1 MLKHTSTI
9 IPMILL
15 ASLTAA
21 CGDSGGP
28 QTPANSGSSTQSAST
43 TSAGTN
49 GANGTNGTNGLNG
62 VAGTVNGLGL
72 ATPLLGGP
80 LVATDGVVAGATGLL
95 TPLGANGLPIVGS
108 TPAIGVAVGKTQ
120 ILPGGVAP
128 NGILIASGSGSGTL
142 GSAGLGGFVQNGALG
157 NTLGSVGSTVGNTTG
172 AFGIGR

>member
-1 MLKHTSTI
+1 MLKHSSSVV
-9 IPMILL
+9 PLILL

-43 TSAGTN
+43 TTAGT
-49 GANGTNGTNGLNG
+49 NGTNGTNGLNG
-62 VAGTVNGLGL
+62 VAGTVNGLGV

-80 LVATDGVVAGATGLL
+80 LVATDGVVAGTTGLL
-95 TPLGANGLPIVGS
+95 TPLGTNGLPIVGS
-108 TPAIGVAVGKTQ
+108 TPAIGVAVGQTQ

-142 GSAGLGGFVQNGALG
+142 GSAGLGGFVQNGAVG
-157 NTLGSVGSTVGNTTG
+157 NTLGSVGSAVGNTTG
-172 AFGIGR
+172 ALGIGR